1 MPSDLTG
8 GVEFNHDNLDDKA
21 TDMQKYRDAA
31 LAEDPTATGDRL
43 QQLIDKYTPDPLK
56 QIVNIASVYV
66 QNEWKSEQWSFLI
79 GGRLDKNSIM
89 DKAIFSPRANVRY
102 NPTQDINI
110 RFSYAE
116 GFRAPQAFDEDL
128 HISNVGGELIP
139 SFVPRI

>member
-31 LAEDPTATGDRL
+31 LTEDPTATGDRL

-56 QIVNIASVYV
+56 QIVNIASAYV

-89 DKAIFSPRANVRY
+89 NKAIFSPQYQYPLQSYTRY
-102 NPTQDINI
+102 KYPFQLCR
-110 RFSYAE
+110 RFSCSA
-116 GFRAPQAFDEDL
+116 GFRRRPAY
-128 HISNVGGELIP
+128 
-139 SFVPRI
+139 